1 VLDFFGDC
9 WRVFESAEEHW
20 IFSESV
26 GERSRVLESAGFF
39 RRVFET
45 VGECW
50 RVLESVEDCWI
61 FSEFFFFFFQG
72 VIGFTPAEV
81 GAAKSASASKN

>member
-1 VLDFFGDC
+1 MLK
-9 WRVFESAEEHW
+9 SAGECR
-20 IFSESV
+20 IFSESF
-26 GERSRVLESAGFF
+26 GECWRVLESAGSF

-50 RVLESVEDCWI
+50 RVLESVGDCCI

-81 GAAKSASASKN
+81 GAAKSASAAKN